1 MSVMLSFREEG
12 PQYEGAKAVAHTMG
26 LSVQDYLLACI
37 AEGHKVLKARHGMP
51 EADLNEPTFIRWGAS
66 GSTDARPLGNW
77 PADLYNCDSPVG
89 LPASSRGGP
98 MKIAAFAGRLS
109 AMLLAVGIA
118 AGVLA
123 PEARAAG
130 FDCSKA
136 STAVEK
142 AICGDPKLSSLDEE
156 LSAAYSKALSSAV
169 DRDAMKAEQRRWLT
183 QVRNKC
189 VDALCLEEAYR
200 VRFTEIDERPP
211 VAVEP
216 VQPPVQEFVATP
228 PAETPPASAPVAEPI
243 AEARQDAAPA
253 TVLPEPLPSAP
264 VPVPTP
270 AYQSPMQQAPAPTV
284 ADAQSPG
291 NAGTVSAHAEGL
303 TSLQM
308 KVIGAILLL
317 NAMVAVFLHRKGSLT
332 IYSDYTDATFTSMA
346 PLVALGVYFGAAFF
360 EAPENV
366 SKAAGAVTLALM
378 LLFVLKSTLQAN
390 RNVLLA
396 LVALMAKLTIIVVY
410 YAGMAFLLFGSG
422 SARRKGERRDSFE
435 ARQRREARQSRA
447 MMAALTAAFV
457 FLTAWVCREDEFTSL
472 GDYLSFRRTAN
483 A

>member
-1 MSVMLSFREEG
+1 MN
-12 PQYEGAKAVAHTMG
+12 
-26 LSVQDYLLACI
+26 I
-37 AEGHKVLKARHGMP
+37 
-51 EADLNEPTFIRWGAS
+51 ADL
-66 GSTDARPLGNW
+66 
-77 PADLYNCDSPVG
+77 
-89 LPASSRGGP
+89 
-98 MKIAAFAGRLS
+98 AGRLS

-118 AGVLA
+118 AGVFA

-136 STAVEK
+136 STVVEK

-156 LSAAYSKALSSAV
+156 LSVVYSKGLSSAV

-189 VDALCLEEAYR
+189 VDTLCLEEAYR
-200 VRFTEIDERPP
+200 VRFAEIGERVP

-216 VQPPVQEFVATP
+216 VQPTAQEPVATA
-228 PAETPPASAPVAEPI
+228 PAETPPASAPVAEPA
-243 AEARQDAAPA
+243 AEVRHEAAPV
-253 TVLPEPLPSAP
+253 TVVLPEPLPSAP
-264 VPVPTP
+264 VSVPTP
-270 AYQSPMQQAPAPTV
+270 AYQAPVQQATAPTA
-284 ADAQSPG
+284 ADSQIPG
-291 NAGTVSAHAEGL
+291 NAGNVPAQAEGL

-317 NAMVAVFLHRKGSLT
+317 NAIVAIFLHRKGSLT
-332 IYSDYTDATFTSMA
+332 IYSDYTDATFTSVA

-378 LLFVLKSTLQAN
+378 LIFVLKSTFQAN
-390 RNVLLA
+390 RNVLVA
-396 LVALMAKLTIIVVY
+396 LVALVAKLTIIVVY

-435 ARQRREARQSRA
+435 ARQRREARQNRA